1 MRNSPVFEAPPGK
14 NGRGGRILKKVVWPR
29 APPRTPGTRKG
40 LTGMFKLYTDTPA
53 NLPLELISKYDIGVI
68 PLHYAIGGREYPA
81 PGDGA
86 AAFDGKSFYD
96 SMRKGLIPH
105 TSMISIGAFSDAF
118 EQSLAAGIDVLYLGI
133 SSGVSGT
140 CHSASLA
147 ADEMRER
154 YPERKIAVIDTLAAS
169 LAEGLLVRYAA
180 ELKSAG
186 ASFEETVARTEQ
198 KVPEIRQYFT
208 VENLVYLKN
217 GGRISGTAAALGNI
231 LQIKP
236 ILMGDEEG
244 KIVLQGKTIG
254 RKKAIEALVKKYQ
267 ELASDLSEP
276 IGISHGDCLEDAED
290 LARRIRACGHRGD
303 VMIDF
308 FEPVTGSHAGP
319 GALAVFFYGV
329 RR

>member
-1 MRNSPVFEAPPGK
+1 
-14 NGRGGRILKKVVWPR
+14 
-29 APPRTPGTRKG
+29 
-40 LTGMFKLYTDTPA
+40 MFKLYTDTPA
-53 NLPLELISKYDIGVI
+53 NLPTELIAEYDIGVI
-68 PLHYAIGGREYPA
+68 PLHYTIGGREYPA

-86 AAFDGKSFYD
+86 AEFDGKSFYD
-96 SMRKGLIPH
+96 SMRKGMIPR
-105 TSMISIGAFSDAF
+105 TSMISVGAFGEAF
-118 EQSLAAGIDVLYLGI
+118 EQSLAAGTDVLYLGI

-140 CHSASLA
+140 CHSAALA
-147 ADEMRER
+147 ADELRGR

-186 ASFEETVARTEQ
+186 ASFEEVVARTQE

-217 GGRISGTAAALGNI
+217 GGRISGAAATLGNI

-236 ILMGDEEG
+236 VLMGDEEG
-244 KIVLQGKTIG
+244 KIVLHSKAIG
-254 RKKAIEALVKKYQ
+254 RKKALEALVKKYQ

-276 IGISHGDCLEDAED
+276 IGIAHGDCLEDAE
-290 LARRIRACGHRGD
+290 LVAERIREFGHRGD
-303 VMIDF
+303 VMINN

-319 GALAVFFYGV
+319 GAVAVFFFGK
-329 RR
+329 RG